1 MSAGM
6 ALELFTPKS
15 FAPVQGVVVAADNNV
30 AGPAHPD
37 IVLVGVE
44 QDHRV
49 AQDVDSVRVL
59 EQVGALLVVVLAKAL
74 HDAIDLLSLSRQ
86 PEALQVQPDGHVEGQ
101 PCMCSATS
109 SKFANTAL
117 PCQTE

>member
-6 ALELFTPKS
+6 ASLLFTPKA
-15 FAPVQGVVVAADNNV
+15 FVPVRGAVVATEDNV

-37 IVLVGVE
+37 VVLVGVE

-101 PCMCSATS
+101 PCMYSATS
-109 SKFANTAL
+109 PHCPL
-117 PCQTE
+117 